1 MNTPLASV
9 PFVVDGLIAPGL
21 HLLAGAPKVG
31 KSWLALWLSLTVAK
45 GDAVWNMKTRQGT
58 TLYLCLEDSTI
69 RIQNR
74 LFDITEDAPGC
85 VHFATDAHII
95 GAGLEEQIKTF
106 LDEHPDTVM
115 VIIDTLQMVRR
126 AVFDT
131 SYANDYREL
140 TALKKLADSH
150 GIAILLI
157 HHLRKENDS
166 DTFNRISGTTA
177 LQGAVDSSF
186 TLVEDKRGSGK
197 ARLSCIGRD
206 IEYRE
211 LELKR
216 NGENIWEMIS
226 DSATQPD
233 ILKDSIIFLLS
244 DFMGDKT
251 VFTGT
256 PTELSALISAGSD
269 DTVSAK
275 ALSKRLVQSAEEL
288 ANAGIAFEIRR
299 SNGKRLIIL
308 RRISDDSDGKTG
320 SGASPP
326 AVDPVGTESQKTA

>member
-1 MNTPLASV
+1 ML
-9 PFVVDGLIAPGL
+9 
-21 HLLAGAPKVG
+21 
-31 KSWLALWLSLTVAK
+31 
-45 GDAVWNMKTRQGT
+45 
-58 TLYLCLEDSTI
+58 
-69 RIQNR
+69 
-74 LFDITEDAPGC
+74 
-85 VHFATDAHII
+85 
-95 GAGLEEQIKTF
+95 
-106 LDEHPDTVM
+106 

-150 GIAILLI
+150 TIAILLI

-211 LELKR
+211 LELGR
-216 NGENIWEMIS
+216 NGENVWELIS
-226 DSATQPD
+226 DSCEHPEL
-233 ILKDSIIFLLS
+233 LKDSIIFLLS
-244 DFMGDKT
+244 DFMKDKT

-256 PTELSALISAGSD
+256 PTELSALLGANSA

-275 ALSKRLVQSAEEL
+275 MLSKRLLQNADEL
-288 ANAGIAFEIRR
+288 ANAGITFEIRR
-299 SNGKRLIIL
+299 SNGKRLITL
-308 RRISDDSDGKTG
+308 RRNSDDSDVDMG
-320 SGASPP
+320 SVPSPP
-326 AVDPVGTESQKTA
+326 AVDPVGTESRKTA